1 MTDPL
6 TPLVFSLV
14 SNINYIARMAE
25 IVAGLEVFEEAA
37 TGATADELVELIQ
50 KYAPEDLGALKE
62 SVTKQ
67 QLSAEPPVWV
77 VGPTAKYA
85 PFVEFGT
92 GPHIPNTDNLTAWA
106 GRHGWDA
113 SEIIDHI
120 ALYGTAAHPYMQPA
134 MEEAQGMGADMFFD
148 KVSFGLVSGAGAII

>member
-1 MTDPL
+1 M
-6 TPLVFSLV
+6 V
-14 SNINYIARMAE
+14 SRIDYIARMAA
-25 IVAGLEVFEEAA
+25 IIAGLEVWEEAA

-77 VGPTAKYA
+77 VGPTAEYA
-85 PFVEFGT
+85 PYVEFGT

-120 ALYGTAAHPYMQPA
+120 ANFGTAAHPFMQPA
-134 MEEAQGMGADMFFD
+134 MEEAKGMGADIFFD
-148 KVSFGLVSGAGAII
+148 KVSPVTASLPMTLGLVSSAGAI